1 MTGQSKSDEEEH
13 QMETDRCL
21 ILDPSG
27 VLGRKCAGEERVL
40 TTARCLE
47 RAAER
52 SAHMVVILFG
62 NISSARQ
69 GGLVD
74 FVSILKRNAK
84 TADVAVVA
92 VLPARHRL
100 LIEAL
105 KMVQTDYVLII
116 PKNTTDS
123 YCIGASLNKL
133 TPQDHPEHILKEICP
148 RLNYSPIDSQ
158 REIMLCGAYRDRMVL
173 GGSRLR
179 ETCETSA
186 HLDCEFYLNPRPSA

>member
-1 MTGQSKSDEEEH
+1 MNDQSKNDGGERR
-13 QMETDRCL
+13 METERCL
-21 ILDPSG
+21 VLDPRG
-27 VLGRKCAGEERVL
+27 ALGRQCAGEERVF

-47 RAAER
+47 RAAEGGPR
-52 SAHMVVILFG
+52 MVVILFG
-62 NISSARQ
+62 SNSNARR

-74 FVSILKRNAK
+74 FVSILKSNAK

-105 KMVQTDYVLII
+105 KMVRTDYVLII
-116 PKNTTDS
+116 PEKTTDS
-123 YCIGASLNKL
+123 FCIGASLSKL
-133 TPQDHPEHILKEICP
+133 TPLDHPGHILKAICP
-148 RLNYSPIDSQ
+148 RLNYNAIDSQ
-158 REIMLCGAYRDRMVL
+158 HEITLCGAYRDRMVL

-186 HLDCEFYLNPRPSA
+186 HLSCEYFLNPRPSA

>member
-1 MTGQSKSDEEEH
+1 
-13 QMETDRCL
+13 METARCL
-21 ILDPSG
+21 ILDPRG
-27 VLGRKCAGEERVL
+27 ALGRKCAGEERVF

-47 RAAER
+47 RAAEGDAR
-52 SAHMVVILFG
+52 MVVILFG
-62 NISSARQ
+62 NSSNARR

-74 FVSILKRNAK
+74 FVSILKRNAQ

-105 KMVQTDYVLII
+105 QMVRTDYVLII
-116 PKNTTDS
+116 PENTIDS
-123 YCIGASLNKL
+123 FCIGASLDKL
-133 TPQDHPEHILKEICP
+133 TPHDQPEHILNAICP
-148 RLNYSPIDSQ
+148 RLNYNAIDS
-158 REIMLCGAYRDRMVL
+158 RHEIMLCGAYRDRMVL

-186 HLDCEFYLNPRPSA
+186 HLGCEYYLNPRPSA